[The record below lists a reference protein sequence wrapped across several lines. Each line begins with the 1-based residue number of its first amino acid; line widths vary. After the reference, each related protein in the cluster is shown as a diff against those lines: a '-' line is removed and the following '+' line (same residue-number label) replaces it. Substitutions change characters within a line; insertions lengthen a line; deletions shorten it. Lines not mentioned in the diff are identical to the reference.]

1 MSKSGAFSCVIFVSK
16 NNTMKKVIY
25 LSGDHAGFKL
35 KEKIKKFLEKKN
47 FAIED
52 LGPYAFNEKDDY
64 PDFVLPMARNVKQKN
79 AVGIIFAGSG
89 EGEAIAV
96 NKLKGIRASV
106 YHGKN
111 LKIVKAARKHNDANI
126 LCVGVRFVSE
136 NEAKKAIE
144 IFLKTKFLG
153 GRHTKRLKKFEK
165 LGS

>member
-1 MSKSGAFSCVIFVSK
+1 M
-16 NNTMKKVIY
+16 NKVIY

-47 FAIED
+47 FVIED
-52 LGPYAFNEKDDY
+52 FGPLAYNKKDDY
-64 PDFVLPMARNVKQKN
+64 PDFVIPMARAVKKN
-79 AVGIIFAGSG
+79 KNFGIIFAGSG

-96 NKLKGIRASV
+96 NKLKDVRASV

-111 LKIVKAARKHNDANI
+111 LKILKATREDNDANI
-126 LCVGVRFVSE
+126 LCIGARFVSE
-136 NEAKKAIE
+136 SEAKKAIQ
-144 IFLKTKFLG
+144 IFLKTKFSD